1 MSLRLNNLQD
11 MNERRFTK
19 LTDSLDRDR
28 NPIASWLP
36 RAPVTV
42 VSAPVMPPQQW
53 HAGGGGSREKLSD
66 LQEGLT
72 TLPLA
77 PPLTMEEMIKKYW
90 LYGVVAVV
98 GLSVLQKL

>member
-1 MSLRLNNLQD
+1 MALRFNNLKE
-11 MNERRFTK
+11 MNERRFTE

-36 RAPVTV
+36 RAPVAASET
-42 VSAPVMPPQQW
+42 VMPPQQW

-72 TLPLA
+72 SLPLA
-77 PPLTMEEMIKKYW
+77 PPLTLEEMIKKYW